1 MSRFSERRVARLLT
15 PGADPRPPVG
25 LASRIKDEIPAD
37 VRLDPDAVA
46 RIGAYRPGAHR
57 RFVGEFVLLAVMLLV
72 VVGLG
77 VWGLKAIRD
86 HEDAARH
93 ARAVDAL
100 LEPGDDWG
108 RGRASLTVTVRD
120 ERGIG
125 LPGARVVLHRL
136 EPPSLASR
144 RAETAGDGRVRFL
157 DLPPGG
163 YRVSAELPGFEPA
176 GLGTVR
182 VREERGAEVSLE
194 LRLLTGSPPP
204 AAATR

>member
-1 MSRFSERRVARLLT
+1 MSRISDRRMARLLT
-15 PGADPRPPVG
+15 PGADPRPPAG

-57 RFVGEFVLLAVMLLV
+57 RFVGEFVLLAAMLLV

-77 VWGLKAIRD
+77 VWGLKAVRD
-86 HEDAARH
+86 HEDAARD

-100 LEPGDDWG
+100 LEPTDDWG

-120 ERGIG
+120 ERAIG
-125 LPGARVVLHRL
+125 LPGARVVLYRL

-144 RAETAGDGRVRFL
+144 RAETVRDGRVRFL

-163 YRVSAELPGFEPA
+163 YRVSAELPGFAPA
-176 GLGTVR
+176 TLGTIKVT
-182 VREERGAEVSLE
+182 EERPSEVSLE
-194 LRLLTGSPPP
+194 LRLLAGSLPQPTQ
-204 AAATR
+204 TR

>member
-1 MSRFSERRVARLLT
+1 MSRISDRRVARLLT
-15 PGADPRPPVG
+15 PGADPRPPAG

-57 RFVGEFVLLAVMLLV
+57 RFVGEFVLLAAMLLV

-77 VWGLKAIRD
+77 MWGLKVVRD
-86 HEDAARH
+86 HDDAARD
-93 ARAVDAL
+93 ARAVGAL

-120 ERGIG
+120 ERGVG

-144 RAETAGDGRVRFL
+144 RAETVRDGRVRFL

-163 YRVSAELPGFEPA
+163 YRVSAELPGFAPA
-176 GLGTVR
+176 TLGTIR
-182 VREERGAEVSLE
+182 VTEARGAEVSLE
-194 LRLLTGSPPP
+194 LRLLIGSPPATVP
-204 AAATR
+204 AR